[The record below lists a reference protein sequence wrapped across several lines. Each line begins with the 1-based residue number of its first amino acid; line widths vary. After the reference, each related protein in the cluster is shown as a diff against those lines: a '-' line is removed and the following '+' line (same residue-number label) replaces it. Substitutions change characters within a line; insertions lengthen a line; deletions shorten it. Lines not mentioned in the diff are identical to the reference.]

1 MVAGTLP
8 TLSAFLGKCRF
19 KENGSSGE
27 RERERYARE
36 IEAKRSGNHA
46 KSKIRVKNEEEEFGH
61 DPSDEIPNLGV
72 PSLYI
77 HTHNSYETFDQF
89 VFLNIIEVSKEE
101 TYRKYRE
108 EKRKRERKDSKKKHG
123 RTLKREDGAS
133 FSRFA

>member
-1 MVAGTLP
+1 M
-8 TLSAFLGKCRF
+8 
-19 KENGSSGE
+19 
-27 RERERYARE
+27 
-36 IEAKRSGNHA
+36 KRIN
-46 KSKIRVKNEEEEFGH
+46 
-61 DPSDEIPNLGV
+61 
-72 PSLYI
+72 
-77 HTHNSYETFDQF
+77 TFDQF